1 MVLCAHL
8 QDRRLTRDRSVIL
21 GWRAAPEWQLIR
33 FVLASNDGLYP
44 HNEEDWSTFLFRG
57 RSVLR
62 LRSELARRLGVV
74 NLIMCVRAGRY
85 GRLTPLV
92 ENLPRDG
99 DGAIIEIVVIMNQT
113 PGESLSLYIS
123 IPYSL
128 LISFRQEIHAGSLIE
143 SVLHDE
149 HMLLVLIFWN
159 GVLICLWVKKTVD

>member
-1 MVLCAHL
+1 MIAFVFSITKFWLLPCFCDLLNITMVLCAHL

-44 HNEEDWSTFLFRG
+44 HNEEDWSAFLFRG

-85 GRLTPLV
+85 ARLTPLIQ
-92 ENLPRDG
+92 NLPRDG

-113 PGESLSLYIS
+113 PGESLSIYI
-123 IPYSL
+123 YSQL
-128 LISFRQEIHAGSLIE
+128 PCSTPCSSR
-143 SVLHDE
+143 
-149 HMLLVLIFWN
+149 W
-159 GVLICLWVKKTVD
+159 